1 MNKRSIMPNMN
12 KKAPGSPGSWDVKA
26 AINLRFKNGLS
37 YSKIARQLS
46 APVSS
51 IHKALKPLEAILKN
65 QSPAV
70 VYESNKA
77 DILSVIEF
85 ELASQLMNRKK
96 IKKASLNNIAYSFKM
111 VNDVNRLER
120 MLPTSISLDLS
131 PQLAEMLEEIT
142 GRMAQ
147 GRNGAKIAPIT
158 NNYLIED
165 KTKCTSTL
173 LREG

>member
-1 MNKRSIMPNMN
+1 MNERSIMPNMN
-12 KKAPGSPGSWDVKA
+12 KSAPGKAAGWDVKA

-70 VYESNKA
+70 VYEGNKA
-77 DILSVIEF
+77 DILSAIEF
-85 ELASQLMNRKK
+85 ELASQLMNKKK

-111 VNDVNRLER
+111 VNEVNRLEK
-120 MLPTSISLDLS
+120 MLPTSISLDLT

-147 GRNGAKIAPIT
+147 GKNGAEIAPIT

-173 LREG
+173 SREV